1 MTISSRFEIL
11 EKIGEGGMGEVHMAL
26 DLTTGEVVALKIAS
40 LYQSKDPEGLKAR
53 FLREIEILSRLN
65 NPHIVR
71 FIDSGSDDDILYY
84 AMEFIPGQPI
94 TRTGDYLKSAKLIVQ
109 VALAL
114 EAIHRIGIIHRD
126 LKPTNILVCEG
137 TAKLLDF
144 GIAHMSDSDSA
155 MLTKAGTFIGTAEY
169 MSPEQLMCSGLDERS
184 DIYALGAVLYEVLVG
199 KPPFVA
205 EDVVSLIYKVIQERP
220 ANPTEIDNT
229 VPPMLESICM
239 RMLEKR
245 PERRYQTVKELIAD
259 LTSFIEGLTPTQK
272 LSFSYVSMESPY
284 IGRSEIF
291 ACFNEMLTNS
301 ISGTGQSMQIFGG
314 NGLGKTRTLAELQ
327 SIALSRYVRFV
338 ACDGNVCQPG
348 FPAISTLLDSLAD
361 YDFTFDPDFAKAH
374 AQLIRSISQKLAD
387 KLDLP
392 ADSLSQNEDEQAP
405 NIIADLLINAFK
417 DTPVV
422 YAFDG
427 CFDTFTKRVMEIL
440 TACCEVTKTN
450 IVATGLQKQPIEFS
464 MAIELKPFDKDE
476 LSVLAERILGRKIS
490 FDELNSL
497 SDRTSGNPQF
507 AFELIR
513 ESRNLRKTITL
524 TSLPESLAELMSSRL
539 NVLEGKPLE
548 LLKKMALLN
557 HPVSI
562 IDLQRIASF
571 DDASFAS
578 SVKSLF
584 EESLIT
590 ERSAG
595 ADFVIELSSGA
606 LMEVVT
612 NTIEAE
618 ERNRLNAELANAME
632 RIDQNKF
639 CFVIGLHYLKAG
651 LVDKGVGFIVEA
663 FANSDMLQQ
672 YKKSE
677 YYTSEVLP
685 FVEQVSDSK
694 VRNRCYYYCIRS
706 FIQNG
711 KLSQADEMLEKY
723 RKSVWESKSAN
734 EEKISFY
741 VCELAMLLGA
751 KNYEKQVKV
760 SFEAM
765 KLINLSTSMDS
776 RALLNY
782 YLGSGY
788 IHLTQPDKGIPLV
801 LKSIEQTTKLV
812 DKFLAKNVLAI
823 GYSKLGKYDQ
833 AIECLESVRSES
845 KEKNLVNQEL
855 VAMFNMT
862 SFYANTGRPQ
872 IAVEM
877 IKQVLEGAK
886 SHHFDILTANS
897 YMKAIVLNNAMH
909 KIKDNKQL
917 IENCMEFFDR
927 KGLKT
932 NIVQIYQQGAILSFL
947 EKNQLMF
954 EQQLSRLKKEAVLLK
969 IRSYIV
975 VCAIIKS
982 EEIIERKSWQELMD
996 FISEA
1001 ENELQSLMPNQTKDD
1016 MLVLKYSSFALAYAN
1031 MGMLEKAKNQLR
1043 QAQHILDK
1051 EKKECDLSW
1060 VEIVYQMA
1068 KCEVGVFDSFQ
1079 GQTIKGSFFSR
1090 SIDENP
1096 KRLIPET
1103 WETVNRLIEETANT
1117 FARTPFI
1124 DYYYK
1129 PRMSLIHAKHV
1140 LNKLKLDPNC
1150 QDKQEIANKAI
1161 MSLNDVLGYLNDN
1174 DLQAYKEDI
1183 RQTNRTITDIM
1194 IRKRY

>member
-26 DLTTGEVVALKIAS
+26 DLMTGEVVAVKIAS
-40 LYQSKDPEGLKAR
+40 VNQSKDPKGLKAR
-53 FLREIEILSRLN
+53 FLREIEILSKLQ

-71 FIDSGSDDDILYY
+71 FIDSGSDDDTLYY

-94 TRTGDYLKSAKLIVQ
+94 TRTGDYLKSAKLILQ
-109 VALAL
+109 VAQAL
-114 EAIHRIGIIHRD
+114 EEIHRIGIIHRD

-137 TAKLLDF
+137 SAKLLDF
-144 GIAHMSDSDSA
+144 GIAHMSDSNSA

-199 KPPFVA
+199 KPPFAA
-205 EDVVSLIYKVIQERP
+205 EEIVSLIYKVIQERP
-220 ANPTEIDNT
+220 ANLIEIDNT
-229 VPPMLESICM
+229 IPPMLESICM
-239 RMLEKR
+239 KMLEKR

-259 LTSFIEGLTPTQK
+259 LTSFVDGLTPTQK

-284 IGRSEIF
+284 IGRTDIF
-291 ACFNEMLTNS
+291 ANFNEMLTNV
-301 ISGTGQSMQIFGG
+301 ISGSGMSMQIFGG
-314 NGLGKTRTLAELQ
+314 NGFGKTRTLAELQ

-361 YDFTFDPDFAKAH
+361 YDFNYDPDFVKAH
-374 AQLIRSISQKLAD
+374 AQLIRSISPKLAD
-387 KLDLP
+387 KLNLP
-392 ADSLSQNEDEQAP
+392 EDSPSQNEDEQAP
-405 NIIADLLINAFK
+405 YVIADLLINAFK

-427 CFDTFTKRVMEIL
+427 CFDSFTKKVIETL
-440 TACCEVTKTN
+440 VASCSSSKTN
-450 IVATGLQKQPIEFS
+450 IVATGPQKQPFEFS
-464 MAIELKPFDKDE
+464 LSVELKPFDKDE
-476 LSVLAERILGRKIS
+476 LSALAERILGRKIS

-539 NVLEGKPLE
+539 RVLDGKPLE
-548 LLKKMALLN
+548 LLCKMALLN

-562 IDLQRIASF
+562 DELQRIANF
-571 DDASFAS
+571 DDASFALS
-578 SVKSLF
+578 LKSLF
-584 EESLIT
+584 EENLIT
-590 ERSAG
+590 ERLAG
-595 ADFVIELSSGA
+595 AEFVIELSSGA
-606 LMEVVT
+606 LMEVVIA
-612 NTIEAE
+612 TIDAK
-618 ERNRLNAELANAME
+618 ERCRLNEELANAME
-632 RIDQNKF
+632 GIDRNKF
-639 CFVIGLHYLKAG
+639 SFVIGLHYLKAG
-651 LVDKGVGFIVEA
+651 LVDKGVGFITDA
-663 FANSDMLQQ
+663 FANADTTQQ

-677 YYTSEVLP
+677 YYTLEVLP
-685 FVEQVSDSK
+685 FVEKVSDSQ

-706 FIQNG
+706 YIQNG
-711 KLSQADEMLEKY
+711 KLSLADELLEKY
-723 RKSVWESKSAN
+723 RKSVWESKSTN
-734 EEKISFY
+734 EEKIGFY

-751 KNYEKQVKV
+751 KNYEKQIKV
-760 SFEAM
+760 AFEAM
-765 KLINLSTSMDS
+765 KLINISTSMNS

-801 LKSIEQTTKLV
+801 QKSIEQTNRLV
-812 DKFLAKNVLAI
+812 DKFLAINVLAI
-823 GYSKLGKYDQ
+823 GYSKLGKYDE
-833 AIECLESVRSES
+833 AIKCLETVRIES
-845 KEKNLVNQEL
+845 KEKNLIHQEL
-855 VAMFNMT
+855 VAIFNMT
-862 SFYANTGRPQ
+862 SFYTNTGRPQ
-872 IAVEM
+872 IAVDM
-877 IKQVLEGAK
+877 IKYVLEGAK

-917 IENCMEFFDR
+917 IENCIEFFDR

-932 NIVQIYQQGAILSFL
+932 NIVQIYQQAAILSFL
-947 EKNQLMF
+947 EKNELMF
-954 EQQLSRLKKEAVLLK
+954 NQQLSRLKKEAIALK

-975 VCAIIKS
+975 VCGIIKS

-996 FISEA
+996 YISEA
-1001 ENELQSLMPNQTKDD
+1001 ENELQTLMPNQTKDD
-1016 MLVLKYSSFALAYAN
+1016 MLVLKFACFALAYAN
-1031 MGMLEKAKNQLR
+1031 MGMVEKAKNQLR
-1043 QAQHILDK
+1043 QAQHILEK

-1060 VEIVYQMA
+1060 VEIVFQLA
-1068 KCEVGVFDSFQ
+1068 KCEVGMFDSFQ

-1090 SIDENP
+1090 TIDENP

-1103 WETVNRLIEETANT
+1103 WESIYKLIEDTYKT
-1117 FARTPFI
+1117 FVKTPFI

-1129 PRMSLIHAKHV
+1129 PRMSLIHAKHI
-1140 LNKLKLDPNC
+1140 LNKLKLEPNC
-1150 QDKQEIANKAI
+1150 QNKQEIANKAI
-1161 MSLNDVLGYLNDN
+1161 MSLSDVLGYLNDN
-1174 DLQAYKEDI
+1174 DLLAYKEEI
-1183 RQTNRTITDIM
+1183 RQTNRAITDIM